1 MVKFM
6 HPPPPPPPPP
16 SRVSGLTAATDS
28 SLGDWHCGRIKLC
41 CNFILV
47 RAIMTVSSLLSPTSY
62 SELIVDKSLRVTVLA
77 AAGPGGPLAQQ
88 PPCHCHCRAPGS
100 LTLALAGWHLAVT
113 EIGLGL
119 RGGKSRSACRPRPGR
134 RAIMITGMIFKF
146 AAARRR
152 PHTRTRLATD
162 TVTV

>member
-1 MVKFM
+1 
-6 HPPPPPPPPP
+6 
-16 SRVSGLTAATDS
+16 
-28 SLGDWHCGRIKLC
+28 
-41 CNFILV
+41 
-47 RAIMTVSSLLSPTSY
+47 MTVSSLLSPTSY
-62 SELIVDKSLRVTVLA
+62 SELIVDKLESLRVLA
-77 AAGPGGPLAQQ
+77 AAGPGGPLEQQ

-119 RGGKSRSACRPRPGR
+119 RGGKSLSHGACQPRPGR